1 MRTIAVIAG
10 IGFAGLATGA
20 AWSISTVHSQADD
33 KIAALAQQA
42 IYTKGDPERGEYVA
56 KMGGCI
62 ACHTDSENGGKTL
75 AGGVPIVTPFGT
87 FYSPNITSDKTAG
100 IGAWSDEDFIH
111 ALSLGRSPSGEHYF
125 PAFPYTSYSVMEKQD
140 MVDLKAWI
148 NTVEPVSDEATE
160 HQVSWPFSLR
170 PPLAAWKALYFDPTR
185 QIDEGNRGEYL
196 VNGPTHCTE
205 CHSPRNALGGLS
217 TLALSG
223 NQRGPDGHEVPGIT
237 ASDLAEWSKED
248 IELFLEVGIT
258 LSGDFT
264 GGHMADVVDYSTS
277 ELTPEDRLAIAD
289 YLLSDAN
296 QP

>member
-1 MRTIAVIAG
+1 VKTIVAITG
-10 IGFAGLATGA
+10 IGSACLAAGA
-20 AWSISTVHSQADD
+20 AWSISIVNNQAED
-33 KIAALAQQA
+33 KIASLAQEA
-42 IYTKGDPERGEYVA
+42 TYTKGDPERGEYVA

-62 ACHTDSENGGKTL
+62 ACHTDTENGGDAL

-87 FYSPNITSDKTAG
+87 FYSPNITSDKMAG
-100 IGAWSDEDFIH
+100 IGAWSDDDFIN
-111 ALSLGRSPSGEHYF
+111 ALSLGLSPTGDHYF

-160 HQVSWPFSLR
+160 HQVAWPFSLR
-170 PPLAAWKALYFDPTR
+170 PPLAVWKAMYFDPTR
-185 QIDEGNRGEYL
+185 QIADGNRGEYL

-205 CHSPRNALGGLS
+205 CHSPRNPLGGLS

-223 NQRGPDGHEVPGIT
+223 NQRGPDGHAVPGIT
-237 ASDLAEWSKED
+237 ASDLAEWTKED

-264 GGHMADVVDYSTS
+264 GGHMTDVVEYSTS
-277 ELTPEDRLAIAD
+277 QLTMDDRSAIAD